1 MTLRLGSRPD
11 WVPFLRTPGSRK
23 PLVLGIFDWPL
34 PPVLYTACGHSVASI
49 IGYAH
54 KASRLVLRGQLFD
67 TVEFIESIS
76 DVKEDSL
83 DGSTLGNTSLEAL
96 CRRKLFEMSDHVLL
110 GSVSVAIPVSWG
122 LLSISVSV

>member
-1 MTLRLGSRPD
+1 M
-11 WVPFLRTPGSRK
+11 
-23 PLVLGIFDWPL
+23 
-34 PPVLYTACGHSVASI
+34 
-49 IGYAH
+49 
-54 KASRLVLRGQLFD
+54 LRGQLFD

-96 CRRKLFEMSDHVLL
+96 CLRKLFEMSDHVLL